1 MSATAPPDSCRRTVR
16 AAAFQFDVTDDPQRN
31 LAVVESALE
40 RAAASSVELVVLP
53 EMWATSF
60 PPSRGA
66 TEETLA
72 VNERIQARIAELSA
86 THGLC
91 VAGSGYARTRAL
103 PTNRLRVFDR
113 GREVLAYDKV
123 HLFTPTAERAGFAAG
138 GAPPDTAHTSVGRLS
153 GVICY
158 DLRFPELL
166 RVPFR
171 AGAEI
176 FVLPAQWP
184 DTRAHHWRTLIV
196 ARAIENQGFVVAC
209 NRIGFAELGRR
220 RLHLDFPGN
229 SVIVSPYG
237 AVLAEGAGEEGLVI
251 ADLELAEARR
261 YRTRVPV
268 QKDERVDLYRD
279 WLPKETEDPGTGSS
293 S

>member
-1 MSATAPPDSCRRTVR
+1 MSAATPPDSRRRTVR
-16 AAAFQFDVTDDPQRN
+16 AAAFQFDVTPDPERN
-31 LAVVESALE
+31 LAAVESALE
-40 RAAASSVELVVLP
+40 RAAAEGVELVVLP
-53 EMWATSF
+53 EMWASSF
-60 PPSRGA
+60 PPSGGA
-66 TEETLA
+66 PEEVLA
-72 VNERIQARIAELSA
+72 ADERIQARLAELSA
-86 THGLC
+86 SRGLC
-91 VAGSGYARTRAL
+91 VAGSGYARTETL
-103 PTNRLRVFDR
+103 PTNRLRVFDH

-123 HLFTPTAERAGFAAG
+123 HLFTPSAERAAFAAG
-138 GAPPDTAHTSVGRLS
+138 GAPPGTADTSIGRLS
-153 GVICY
+153 GVVCY

-184 DTRAHHWRTLIV
+184 DTRVHHWRTLVV

-209 NRIGFAELGRR
+209 NRIGSAELGRR
-220 RLHLDFPGN
+220 RLHLEFPG
-229 SVIVSPYG
+229 SSLIVSPHG
-237 AVLAEGAGEEGLVI
+237 AVLAEGAGGEELVV

-279 WLPKETEDPGTGSS
+279 WFPKVTGDPGTGSS